1 MKGFFNKWKKKPTE
15 PADPEFLFYL
25 AILKREEKFKVK
37 FSKQLKEIRHSLPAT
52 SCFRDLQI

>member
-1 MKGFFNKWKKKPTE
+1 MEEKPTE

-25 AILKREEKFKVK
+25 EILKREEKFKVK

-52 SCFRDLQI
+52 SCFRDLQIWF